1 MTILKTSTL
10 TVGLA
15 VGLAM
20 GLTGCTESQVTL
32 SPDFGRAVH
41 EDLTAQIADPDAHYV
56 GKPAPGS
63 EGHRVGLAQQRY
75 DTGKVIKPAAAAA
88 YVVGSASSDG
98 GSGGDPGP
106 APAAPTPGPTPQ

>member
-1 MTILKTSTL
+1 MTILKTLTL

-15 VGLAM
+15 LGLSL
-20 GLTGCTESQVTL
+20 GLTGCVQSQATL
-32 SPDFGRAVH
+32 SPDFGRALH
-41 EDLTAQIADPDAHYV
+41 EDLTAQIADPDARYV

-75 DTGKVIKPAAAAA
+75 VTGKVIKPASTGTSIISS
-88 YVVGSASSDG
+88 GSDA
-98 GSGGDPGP
+98 GSGGDA

>member
-20 GLTGCTESQVTL
+20 GLTGCVERQATL

-75 DTGKVIKPAAAAA
+75 VTGKVIKPATTGASTIS
-88 YVVGSASSDG
+88 SASSDA
-98 GSGGDPGP
+98 GSGGDA
-106 APAAPTPGPTPQ
+106 APAAAASGPTPQ